1 MSVAV
6 FTYCP
11 YGQSN
16 NHTNQNPVLGFNGER
31 YDVAARAY
39 ALGQGYRS
47 YSPVLMRFHAPD
59 HLSPF
64 EQGGLNAYA
73 FCEGDP
79 VNYQD
84 PTGHM
89 RGASIWLSSKEA
101 LKRLVS
107 IFDRPASPTVGT
119 KVIPDT
125 LTTPVTATKKIT
137 RFSNLPSRITYPDE
151 AELTRPDQFRYR
163 AELIK
168 YYEREL
174 MKNEPLLNEFA
185 DLRKKIEMRASNGI
199 KIDVADEERFGILE
213 NTKLRFDQ
221 LRKEIGKTRS
231 I

>member
-1 MSVAV
+1 MSVAM

-16 NHTNQNPVLGFNGER
+16 NYTNQNAVLGFNGER
-31 YDVAARAY
+31 YDLAARAY

-89 RGASIWLSSKEA
+89 RGASIWLTPKKA
-101 LKRLVS
+101 FKRLIS
-107 IFDRPASPTVGT
+107 IFDRPAPPTVGVE
-119 KVIPDT
+119 VIPGT
-125 LTTPVTATKKIT
+125 LTTPVTAIKKIT
-137 RFSNLPSRITYPDE
+137 RFSNLPLRINYTDE
-151 AELTRPDQFRYR
+151 AELTRLDQFRYR

-199 KIDVADEERFGILE
+199 EIDVADEERFGILE
-213 NTKLRFDQ
+213 NTKQRFDQ
-221 LRKEIGKTRS
+221 LRKEIRKTRS

>member
-1 MSVAV
+1 
-6 FTYCP
+6 
-11 YGQSN
+11 
-16 NHTNQNPVLGFNGER
+16 VLGFNGER
-31 YDVAARAY
+31 YDLAARAY

-89 RGASIWLSSKEA
+89 RGASILLIPKKA
-101 LKRLVS
+101 YKRLIS
-107 IFDRPASPTVGT
+107 IFDRPAPPTVGAE
-119 KVIPDT
+119 VIPGT
-125 LTTPVTATKKIT
+125 LTAPVTATPKKT
-137 RFSNLPSRITYPDE
+137 RFSNLPLRITYTDE
-151 AELTRPDQFRYR
+151 AELTRLDQFRYR

-174 MKNEPLLNEFA
+174 MKYEPLLNEFA
-185 DLRKKIEMRASNGI
+185 DLRKKIEMHAANGI
-199 KIDVADEERFGILE
+199 EIDVADIERFGILE
-213 NTKLRFDQ
+213 NTKLRFDK
-221 LRKEIGKTRS
+221 LRKEIRKTRS